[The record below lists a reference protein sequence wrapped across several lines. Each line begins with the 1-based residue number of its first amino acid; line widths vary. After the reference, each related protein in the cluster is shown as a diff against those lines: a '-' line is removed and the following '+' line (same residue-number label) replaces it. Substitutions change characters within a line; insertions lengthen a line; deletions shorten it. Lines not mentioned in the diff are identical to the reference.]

1 MDEHDGD
8 PGRWPNPKVRSIQP
22 GGGVVMRLELAWGE
36 LRRQLLRTFFPG
48 YVRRMRQLRRGSA
61 EQLDFDPI
69 DSRDLKY
76 FRNQTECHWSVSE
89 DPFAWRERLPFAR
102 DGLAELLLLGG
113 GTLALALALAAWW
126 WPAAFPPLVVSA
138 LIVWFFRSPTRVCPS
153 DRSLAVSPA
162 DGRVVEVLTV
172 DDPDLGPAVR
182 VGIFLSI
189 FNVHINRSPWT
200 GTVDR
205 ITYRPGKFLNALL
218 PESARE
224 NESLQL
230 LLTADA
236 GAEAPDGVRLKVK
249 QITGQF
255 ARRIVCRSKPGDRLE
270 RGELFGMIKLGSRTE
285 LVLAPADRW
294 QVQVQVGD
302 RLRAGASPIARVLE
316 P

>member
-1 MDEHDGD
+1 MDHPDIV
-8 PGRWPNPKVRSIQP
+8 PAAWPNPAVRSIQP
-22 GGGVVMRLELAWGE
+22 GGGVVMRLELAWGQ
-36 LRRQLLRTFFPG
+36 LRRHLLRRFFPA
-48 YVRRMRQLRRGSA
+48 YVRQMRQLRCGSPA
-61 EQLDFDPI
+61 GLDFDPV

-76 FRNQTECHWSVSE
+76 FRNQTDCHWRISD

-102 DGLAELLLLGG
+102 DGLAELVLLGG
-113 GTLALALALAAWW
+113 GTLVLACCLAAWW
-126 WPAAFPPLVVSA
+126 WPAGLPMLVVSG
-138 LIVWFFRSPTRVCPS
+138 LIIWFFRSPPRISPRDS
-153 DRSLAVSPA
+153 SLAVSPA
-162 DGRVVEVLTV
+162 DGRVVEVVAV
-172 DDPDLGPAVR
+172 DDPDFGPALR

-189 FNVHINRSPWT
+189 FNVHINRSPWPGAVT
-200 GTVDR
+200 Q

-224 NESLQL
+224 NESLEL
-230 LLTADA
+230 MLAAD
-236 GAEAPDGVRLKVK
+236 EPDGVRLKVK